1 MVFAMPDDFVQK
13 DYAKY
18 RLARAREDLDA
29 AHLLFEN
36 SNYRIA
42 NNRAYYAI
50 FHALRAVL
58 AFDSFDSSKH
68 SGVISEFRRRYI
80 KEGIFP
86 VEMSQMIGSAFVVR
100 NASDYDDMFIVSKPE
115 TQEQIDNA
123 EYVYAEIKKYV
134 DMKCTEK
141 PQLEQDMER
150 LKQKAIDGQLMLD
163 E

>member
-1 MVFAMPDDFVQK
+1 MPDDKVKK

-18 RLARAREDLDA
+18 RIDRAKEDLDA
-29 AHLLFEN
+29 AHLLFDN
-36 SNYRIA
+36 GNYRIA

-58 AFDSFDSSKH
+58 ALDNVDSGKH

-86 VEMSQMIGSAFVVR
+86 AELSKMIGAAFILR
-100 NASDYDDMFIVSKPE
+100 NASDYDDLFVVSKSD
-115 TQEQIDNA
+115 TQEQIANA
-123 EYVYAEIKKYV
+123 DYAYDLISKYLV
-134 DMKCTEK
+134 
-141 PQLEQDMER
+141 ER
-150 LKQKAIDGQLMLD
+150 LSQ